1 MGVGSNLLPMGVSSS
16 VAIRNAIRSALV
28 SASAGDRILVGV
40 SGGTDS
46 LALASGLFL
55 ESAEKA
61 LQLVS
66 VIIDHGLQENSD
78 EVSNNT
84 RLQLAKIGYNDIRIM
99 KIQVAVTDG
108 IEASARRARLSL
120 IHI

>member
-1 MGVGSNLLPMGVSSS
+1 MEVGSNLLPMGASSS
-16 VAIRNAIRSALV
+16 VAIRNAIRSALAT
-28 SASAGDRILVGV
+28 ASAGDRILVGV

-61 LQLVS
+61 LQLVA

-78 EVSNNT
+78 EVSNNAK
-84 RLQLAKIGYNDIRIM
+84 LQLAKIPLTSAIPDSER
-99 KIQVAVTDG
+99 VP
-108 IEASARRARLSL
+108 EPRASPSKTVSA
-120 IHI
+120 

>member
-1 MGVGSNLLPMGVSSS
+1 MGVGSNLLSMGVSSS

-55 ESAEKA
+55 ESTG
-61 LQLVS
+61 VGT
-66 VIIDHGLQENSD
+66 VIINILQFFF
-78 EVSNNT
+78 
-84 RLQLAKIGYNDIRIM
+84 QLILHLMIFF
-99 KIQVAVTDG
+99 
-108 IEASARRARLSL
+108 L
-120 IHI
+120 